1 MFVGKYNYTQAS
13 AKCAE
18 EGGIIAM
25 AADNDTFTFLRNIV
39 YAYRMHHRNQQF
51 VTFSGAFVDGVK
63 GIVNPLSTDWY
74 CENTQGSCPA
84 TMPWQAALP
93 THQECVFVYW
103 LFHGGVASSSCQSK
117 RMVLCKL

>member
-1 MFVGKYNYTQAS
+1 
-13 AKCAE
+13 
-18 EGGIIAM
+18 M

-84 TMPWQAALP
+84 TMPWQP
-93 THQECVFVYW
+93 DHPDDVDVKQCVRVNPGYDR
-103 LFHGGVASSSCQSK
+103 GVVNSACYYE
-117 RMVLCKL
+117 RMVICKF